1 MRAGSGKDRMC
12 RAVGKNWAFDVSE
25 TKEPIAAKEDKI
37 PSNEIQMLLLCDEG
51 YYRSSF

>member
-25 TKEPIAAKEDKI
+25 TMED
-37 PSNEIQMLLLCDEG
+37 SEQ
-51 YYRSSF
+51 RSDVI